1 MISVTVK
8 LYASLAAHLPAE
20 ARSTNAHRV
29 QVDVDAS
36 VAQTLAPYS
45 LPPELT
51 KLVLVNGHYIAPE
64 ERASHRLKDGDVIA
78 VWPPIAGG

>member
-20 ARSTNAHRV
+20 ARSTNAHPI
-29 QVDVDAS
+29 QVAVDAS

-51 KLVLVNGHYIAPE
+51 KLVLVNGHYIPPE
-64 ERASHRLKDGDVIA
+64 ERASHRLKEGDVIA